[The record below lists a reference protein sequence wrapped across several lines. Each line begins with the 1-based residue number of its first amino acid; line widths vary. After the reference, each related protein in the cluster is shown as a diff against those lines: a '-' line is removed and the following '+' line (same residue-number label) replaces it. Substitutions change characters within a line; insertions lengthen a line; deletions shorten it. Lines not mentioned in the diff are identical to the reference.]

1 MYALPEDGGVD
12 GGVGIADDG
21 SSFVFR
27 VSDPAAGDGKSF
39 YLADTRTGAVKKA
52 FDLGDLPGRVV
63 GVWPSAGDV
72 LIVCA
77 VRATKGDRLQALVY
91 SPASGKLAAQP
102 RGVDLKKWPGAP
114 KTVSMMTY
122 YEGIEFDLSS
132 GKTKRLFDLTEKSS
146 AEEKGWRDFMRDSRL
161 YRLDNGNYVAISDV
175 GGSIDIREVKR
186 DGSLGRA
193 MLSRM

>member
-1 MYALPEDGGVD
+1 
-12 GGVGIADDG
+12 
-21 SSFVFR
+21 
-27 VSDPAAGDGKSF
+27 
-39 YLADTRTGAVKKA
+39 
-52 FDLGDLPGRVV
+52 
-63 GVWPSAGDV
+63 
-72 LIVCA
+72 
-77 VRATKGDRLQALVY
+77 
-91 SPASGKLAAQP
+91 
-102 RGVDLKKWPGAP
+102 
-114 KTVSMMTY
+114 MMTY